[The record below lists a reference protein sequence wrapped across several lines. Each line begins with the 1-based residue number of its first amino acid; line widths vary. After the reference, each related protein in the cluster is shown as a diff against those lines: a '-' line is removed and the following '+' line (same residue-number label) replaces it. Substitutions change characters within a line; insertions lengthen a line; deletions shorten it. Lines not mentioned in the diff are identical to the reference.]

1 MVIYSFLTLNFHS
14 LPPRNGFLHAVVPGD
29 GDGSDGGSPPDGIG
43 DNFARVGEEAG
54 VGDDFA

>member
-1 MVIYSFLTLNFHS
+1 MVLIVGCSCSEERRLL
-14 LPPRNGFLHAVVPGD
+14 RVVVPRD
-29 GDGSDGGSPPDGIG
+29 GGGSEGGSPPDGIG

>member
-14 LPPRNGFLHAVVPGD
+14 LPPRNGFLQVVAPRD
-29 GDGSDGGSPPDGIG
+29 GNGGDGGSPPDGI
-43 DNFARVGEEAG
+43 DFARVGEEAE